1 MHSCLIRT
9 NVSRFAHCFRGHS
22 IKCLV
27 CRAAIAS
34 EGRGQVWYP
43 DAISSWINGR
53 NCKAQITTSIVWTM
67 RTWLRV
73 KRCVY
78 LNKVYLLPRWWHVRY
93 MQWNNRRKIADVAQC
108 SILCLI
114 YPWSTGRRCYCA
126 STAYIKNSRYA
137 TYAQGSSFTPW
148 VRQTCAVESQRCAR
162 HTPRAQRAP
171 PNFEHAKGP
180 VTLPKIRVN
189 AWITHKFRVLCP
201 CSTGRRRHCAR
212 TAYE

>member
-34 EGRGQVWYP
+34 KGRGQVWYP
-43 DAISSWINGR
+43 DAISSWINVR

-78 LNKVYLLPRWWHVRY
+78 LNKVYLLPKWWHVRY
-93 MQWNNRRKIADVAQC
+93 MQWNNRRKIPDVAQC

-126 STAYIKNSRYA
+126 STAYIKKNSRYA
-137 TYAQGSSFTPW
+137 VDTP
-148 VRQTCAVESQRCAR
+148 
-162 HTPRAQRAP
+162 HTPKDLHLRRGFAKRAQWSRRGVP
-171 PNFEHAKGP
+171 G
-180 VTLPKIRVN
+180 IRHVRN
-189 AWITHKFRVLCP
+189 ERHQILNMLKAQSHCQKF
-201 CSTGRRRHCAR
+201 A
-212 TAYE
+212 

>member
-1 MHSCLIRT
+1 MNDRQLYVSRQLKGHVFQRKSSVSHNQYGKIISQIHYFLKYCVRHAVCGMRTKFISIMHSCLIRT

-27 CRAAIAS
+27 CRTAIAS

-78 LNKVYLLPRWWHVRY
+78 LDKLYLLPRWWHVRY
-93 MQWNNRRKIADVAQC
+93 M
-108 SILCLI
+108 
-114 YPWSTGRRCYCA
+114 
-126 STAYIKNSRYA
+126 
-137 TYAQGSSFTPW
+137 
-148 VRQTCAVESQRCAR
+148 
-162 HTPRAQRAP
+162 
-171 PNFEHAKGP
+171 
-180 VTLPKIRVN
+180 
-189 AWITHKFRVLCP
+189 
-201 CSTGRRRHCAR
+201 
-212 TAYE
+212 